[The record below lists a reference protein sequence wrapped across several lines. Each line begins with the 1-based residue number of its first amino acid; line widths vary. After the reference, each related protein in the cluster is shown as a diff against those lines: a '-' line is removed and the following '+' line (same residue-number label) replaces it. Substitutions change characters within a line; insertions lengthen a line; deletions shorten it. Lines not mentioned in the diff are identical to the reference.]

1 MEGDNV
7 TFEYVYD
14 FYGPSASWFAIYIG
28 ATSTFIVISN
38 IFFTILTLS
47 TPKLRENV
55 ANWFLVG
62 LSISDQLHY
71 LSHVVDAYAIYT
83 GSINNRYWCSVSGA
97 FVLITGT
104 CSFGFP
110 ALIAADRYYKISTI
124 SQPSGFSLSSALFS
138 KRATIPL
145 IVSWFFIAAI
155 SNLPLMLNDAFGEDP
170 SGFCGAKKFTSIPL
184 LLGYEFSVVFA
195 YFGSLV
201 VTGVFYYRLAKWLKL
216 HQTAS
221 TGNRQEVDYTRSIM
235 RVMKIVTLMPAFLD
249 GPVMTLTAM
258 QMLLPEMPMWINRAL
273 VVPYFLSSAANPW
286 LTIALV
292 KQFRVSFLQ
301 LLFNAKKTVILNAYT
316 VNRSTIVRQL

>member
-1 MEGDNV
+1 MDSSNA

-14 FYGPSASWFAIYIG
+14 FYGPSASWFAIYIFT
-28 ATSTFIVISN
+28 TSTFIVISN
-38 IFFTILTLS
+38 ILFTILTLS

-83 GSINNRYWCSVSGA
+83 GSINNRYWCSIAGA
-97 FVLITGT
+97 FVLTTGT

-110 ALIAADRYYKISTI
+110 AIIAADRYYKISTI
-124 SQPSGFSLSSALFS
+124 TKASGFSISSALFS
-138 KRATIPL
+138 KRVTIPL

-184 LLGYEFSVVFA
+184 LLGYEFSVIFA
-195 YFGSLV
+195 FVCSLAL
-201 VTGVFYYRLAKWLKL
+201 TGIYYYRLTKWLKK
-216 HQTAS
+216 HQTVS
-221 TGNRQEVDYTRSIM
+221 TRNHQEVDYTQAVM
-235 RVMKIVTLMPAFLD
+235 RVMKIVTLMPLFLD
-249 GPVMTLTAM
+249 GPVVILSAG

-273 VVPYFLSSAANPW
+273 VMPYFLSSAANPW

-292 KQFRVSFLQ
+292 RQFRARFTQ
-301 LLFNAKKTVILNAYT
+301 LLFSAKSIVIKNFDT

>member
-1 MEGDNV
+1 MEESNG
-7 TFEYVYD
+7 TFEYMYD
-14 FYGPSASWFAIYIG
+14 FYGSSAPWFAIYVG
-28 ATSTFIVISN
+28 ATSTFIVVSN

-47 TPKLRENV
+47 TLKLRQNV
-55 ANWFLVG
+55 ANWFLIG

-71 LSHVVDAYAIYT
+71 LSHVADAYAIYT
-83 GSINNRYWCSVSGA
+83 GSISNRYWCSVSGA

-110 ALIAADRYYKISTI
+110 AIIAADRYYKISTI
-124 SQPSGFSLSSALFS
+124 SQPSGFSISNALFS

-145 IVSWFFIAAI
+145 ILSWSFIAAI

-195 YFGSLV
+195 YFGSLA
-201 VTGVFYYRLAKWLKL
+201 VTGIYYYRLAKWLKQ
-216 HQTAS
+216 HQTIP
-221 TGNRQEVDYTRSIM
+221 TGNHQEVDYTRAIM
-235 RVMKIVTLMPAFLD
+235 RVMKIVTLMPAILD
-249 GPVMTLTAM
+249 GPVMTLTAA
-258 QMLLPEMPMWINRAL
+258 QMVLPEMPMWINRVL
-273 VVPYFLSSAANPW
+273 IVPYFLSSAANPW

-301 LLFNAKKTVILNAYT
+301 LLFSMKST
-316 VNRSTIVRQL
+316 VNRNVETVH

>member
-1 MEGDNV
+1 MEESNG
-7 TFEYVYD
+7 TFEYVYN

-28 ATSTFIVISN
+28 ATSTFIVVSN

-47 TPKLRENV
+47 TPKLRQNV

-71 LSHVVDAYAIYT
+71 LSHVADAYAIYT
-83 GSINNRYWCSVSGA
+83 GSISNRYWCSVSGA

-110 ALIAADRYYKISTI
+110 AIIAADRYYKISTI
-124 SQPSGFSLSSALFS
+124 SQPSGFSISNALFS

-145 IVSWFFIAAI
+145 IMSWSFIAAI

-195 YFGSLV
+195 YFGSLA
-201 VTGVFYYRLAKWLKL
+201 VTGIYYYRLAKWLKQ
-216 HQTAS
+216 HQTIP
-221 TGNRQEVDYTRSIM
+221 TGNHQEVDYTRAIM
-235 RVMKIVTLMPAFLD
+235 RVMKIVTLMPAILD
-249 GPVMTLTAM
+249 GPVMTLTAA
-258 QMLLPEMPMWINRAL
+258 QMLLPEMPMWINRVL
-273 VVPYFLSSAANPW
+273 IVPYFLSSAANPW

-301 LLFNAKKTVILNAYT
+301 LLFSVKST
-316 VNRSTIVRQL
+316 VNRNVDTVH